1 VKGGIAESVES
12 YLVMYSAYVSSLLFD
27 GFPEADE
34 VLEGDSGMD
43 RYAAHRC
50 STTPWHNVR
59 TDNGS
64 GCEPLR
70 GYREAVMGH
79 VSHGSQHTV

>member
-12 YLVMYSAYVSSLLFD
+12 YLVMFSAYVSSLLFD
-27 GFPEADE
+27 GFPETDE

-50 STTPWHNVR
+50 NTTLMIEPTTVMDAKLSAGSVR
-59 TDNGS
+59 
-64 GCEPLR
+64 L
-70 GYREAVMGH
+70 
-79 VSHGSQHTV
+79 